1 MSALIITTNYGVE
14 QDELKQ
20 PLEALK
26 DAGVDVTLAAVEV
39 APIQSLVGDKDPGE
53 QFEPDALLSDVDDS
67 DFNVLVVPGGT
78 INADNLR
85 MDDAAVGLVQAFAGS
100 GRTVAAICH
109 GPWILAEADVARG
122 KTMTSYPSL
131 QTDLKNAGAT
141 WVDKELQE
149 CGANDWTLLT
159 SRHPGDLDAFSNA
172 VVKAAQ

>member
-26 DAGVDVTLAAVEV
+26 NAGVDVTLAAVEV
-39 APIQSLVGDKDPGE
+39 APIESLVSDKDPGE

-67 DFNVLVVPGGT
+67 EYDVLVVPGGT

-85 MDDAAVGLVQAFAGS
+85 MDDAAVGLVKAFAGS

-109 GPWILAEADVARG
+109 GPWILAEADVAGG

-141 WVDKELQE
+141 WVDKELME

-159 SRHPGDLDAFSNA
+159 SRNPGDLDAFSDA